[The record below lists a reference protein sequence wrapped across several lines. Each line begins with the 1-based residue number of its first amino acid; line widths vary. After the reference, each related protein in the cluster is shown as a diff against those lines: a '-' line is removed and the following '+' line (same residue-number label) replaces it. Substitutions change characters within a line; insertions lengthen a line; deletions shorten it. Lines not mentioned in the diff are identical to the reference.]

1 MTESVTYTLPSELKT
16 VRMQCLNCN
25 FVIEVPAGKSDQLVD
40 GKGACKNCNAD
51 LVDEKEKNAITL
63 VGRSLETLSKPSK
76 RFRLAFVTTDLEK

>member
-25 FVIEVPAGKSDQLVD
+25 FVIEVPIAKSGELVD

-51 LVDEKEKNAITL
+51 LVDEKEKLAFNLI
-63 VGRSLETLSKPSK
+63 GRSLETLSMPSK